1 MRGFAT
7 ILIAAALPLVQLP
20 LKSQMLGLSGRR
32 APSFS
37 LPDSTMKQHDI
48 LDYRGR
54 WVLLDF
60 MRTDCPHCK
69 ALSQM
74 LEGAKTHLN
83 GKAAVLS
90 VVLAPPENQQTVAK
104 YVSDNKLTSPIVFD
118 MGQVAVTYFKA
129 TPANPSFDTPH
140 LFAIDPSGTI
150 VRDWDFSK
158 LESGAFLKELDQLMA
173 AKK

>member
-1 MRGFAT
+1 M
-7 ILIAAALPLVQLP
+7 ILAALPLAQLP
-20 LKSQMLGLSGRR
+20 LNSQALGLSGRR

-60 MRTDCPHCK
+60 MRTDCPNCK
-69 ALSQM
+69 ALSQT
-74 LEGAKTHLN
+74 LEGAKARFN

-90 VVLAPPENQQTVAK
+90 VVLTPPENQQTVAK
-104 YVSDNKLTSPIVFD
+104 YISENKITSPIVFD
-118 MGQVAVTYFKA
+118 MGQVAITYFKA
-129 TPANPSFDTPH
+129 TPATPSFDTPH

-150 VRDWDFSK
+150 ARDWDYSK
-158 LESGAFLKELDQLMA
+158 IENGAFLKELDQLMA